1 MVKKGDTNEALKDL
15 EEAIRLDSTNIESAQ
30 NDKDFDSIRD
40 NAKFKELVG
49 VR

>member
-15 EEAIRLDSTNIESAQ
+15 EEAIRLDSTNIEYAK

-40 NAKFKELVG
+40 NEKFKELVG
-49 VR
+49 LR